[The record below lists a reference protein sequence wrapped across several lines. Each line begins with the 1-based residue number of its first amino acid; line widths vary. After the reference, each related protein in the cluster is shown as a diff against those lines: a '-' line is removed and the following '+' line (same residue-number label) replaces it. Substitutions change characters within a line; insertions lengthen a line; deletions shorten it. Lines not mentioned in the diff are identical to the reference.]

1 MQWWPHWT
9 LKSRYQNC
17 SLFHGHWRACANLGR
32 VHAWLH
38 HQGGGRLG
46 VWGDLWVGVGSMRRR
61 MGISARHAPCQPAS
75 GAVHLWAAR
84 ERTLPCIQ
92 YITHISYS
100 QYNIHCTYMC
110 SALNST
116 KRI

>member
-75 GAVHLWAAR
+75 GAVHLWARQRKNFALY
-84 ERTLPCIQ
+84 TIHHAYIILPVQHTCAV
-92 YITHISYS
+92 H
-100 QYNIHCTYMC
+100 
-110 SALNST
+110 
-116 KRI
+116 

>member
-46 VWGDLWVGVGSMRRR
+46 EFTVCTVCIEKQKTTKNGQM
-61 MGISARHAPCQPAS
+61 
-75 GAVHLWAAR
+75 AAGR
-84 ERTLPCIQ
+84 VKMSERV
-92 YITHISYS
+92 
-100 QYNIHCTYMC
+100 N
-110 SALNST
+110 
-116 KRI
+116 